1 MSPSQMILDVDE
13 LEPTAA
19 YAHAILTALANTLT
33 TKVSKPHPD
42 SDIPKYINTLLP
54 HLFRLCLEAAVATDK
69 RVLADIRLLGVAA
82 RIVRLVLEAS
92 PAEYAVHTLFCHAS
106 TLINRYLRSQS
117 KFLGAMTD
125 AYLNGQVR
133 SVTGGEFTSAEVFKP
148 MDVRYIILLLENR
161 LLKRLIARSKR
172 SAAKYNTSL
181 RCCPHSYK
189 KRCTPNFTVIS

>member
-1 MSPSQMILDVDE
+1 MILDVDE

-19 YAHAILTALANTLT
+19 YAHAILTALANTLA

-82 RIVRLVLEAS
+82 RIIRLVLEAS
-92 PAEYAVHTLFCHAS
+92 PAEYAVHPLLFHAS
-106 TLINRYLRSQS
+106 ALKNRYLRSQS

-133 SVTGGEFTSAEVFKP
+133 SVTGGEFTSAEIFKP
-148 MDVRYIILLLENR
+148 MDVRYIILLENR
-161 LLKRLIARSKR
+161 WLTRLIARSKY

-181 RCCPHSYK
+181 RRCPRSYK
-189 KRCTPNFTVIS
+189 KRCTPNFIIIS